1 MGTVTELPLNR
12 VSNEELAIQLWELT
26 MAGQRDSDAF
36 RKIDAEMR
44 GRNSHQ
50 RELRLAT
57 VTPHHASSQKTPLHV
72 IFQRQ
77 PPLR

>member
-26 MAGQRDSDAF
+26 MAGERDSDAF
-36 RKIDAEMR
+36 RRIDAEMR

-57 VTPHHASSQKTPLHV
+57 VTPHASNPKTPLHV